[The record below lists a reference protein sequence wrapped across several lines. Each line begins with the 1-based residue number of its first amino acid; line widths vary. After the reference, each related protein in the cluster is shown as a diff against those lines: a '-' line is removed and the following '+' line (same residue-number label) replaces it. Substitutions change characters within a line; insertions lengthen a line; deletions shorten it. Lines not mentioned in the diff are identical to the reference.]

1 MVDPNRGDGMLDP
14 VPAELPAELPAE
26 RPTPV
31 VRDPFDLR
39 GRTALVSG
47 ASRGIGA
54 GIARALDR
62 HGARVALAAR
72 DEARLAAVAAELT
85 NDPIILP
92 VDLADADA
100 ATELGHRAVAALGAV
115 DVLVH
120 NAAVAK
126 RKPSHEYTAAEIDA
140 MFAVNVRAVL
150 LLNAAIVPSMLA
162 RRSGSIVM
170 VSSVSSQVGTPMRAA
185 YAATKGAVDAMT
197 RGMAMEYGPSGIR
210 VNGVAPGV
218 VETDLWV
225 ENLAKPGVRDGLI
238 GLTALRRLSTPDD
251 VADVVVFLAADA
263 SRYVTGETL
272 RVDGGMASTLNLY
285 PTV

>member
-1 MVDPNRGDGMLDP
+1 MELSLLVD
-14 VPAELPAELPAE
+14 
-26 RPTPV
+26 
-31 VRDPFDLR
+31 
-39 GRTALVSG
+39 
-47 ASRGIGA
+47 
-54 GIARALDR
+54 
-62 HGARVALAAR
+62 
-72 DEARLAAVAAELT
+72 
-85 NDPIILP
+85 
-92 VDLADADA
+92 
-100 ATELGHRAVAALGAV
+100 
-115 DVLVH
+115 
-120 NAAVAK
+120 
-126 RKPSHEYTAAEIDA
+126 TAAEIDA
-140 MFAVNVRAVL
+140 MLAVNVRAVL